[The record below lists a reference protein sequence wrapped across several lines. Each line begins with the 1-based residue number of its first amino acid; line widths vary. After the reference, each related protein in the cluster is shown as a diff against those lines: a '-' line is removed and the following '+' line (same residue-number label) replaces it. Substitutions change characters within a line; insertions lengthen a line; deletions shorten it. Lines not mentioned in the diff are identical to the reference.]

1 MNYIYNP
8 ITQRFIQNN
17 SRNRKSITK
26 QIRNY
31 QNKRLVLIA
40 CSKTKSFSGDEKIV
54 AGEAY
59 CSPLFQKSREW
70 AKSRGLDY
78 AIISAKY
85 GLVFPSEEIEDYD
98 LMVTELSKARR
109 EQWAKDIAKRL
120 PTEKKIISVLA
131 GKSYSVPLKKA
142 LPESI
147 VVEEPLEGL
156 QVGERLSKLN
166 KDNQDWNNPNVPK
179 WRLN

>member
-1 MNYIYNP
+1 
-8 ITQRFIQNN
+8 
-17 SRNRKSITK
+17 
-26 QIRNY
+26 
-31 QNKRLVLIA
+31 
-40 CSKTKSFSGDEKIV
+40 
-54 AGEAY
+54 
-59 CSPLFQKSREW
+59 
-70 AKSRGLDY
+70 
-78 AIISAKY
+78 
-85 GLVFPSEEIEDYD
+85 
-98 LMVTELSKARR
+98 MVTELSKARR